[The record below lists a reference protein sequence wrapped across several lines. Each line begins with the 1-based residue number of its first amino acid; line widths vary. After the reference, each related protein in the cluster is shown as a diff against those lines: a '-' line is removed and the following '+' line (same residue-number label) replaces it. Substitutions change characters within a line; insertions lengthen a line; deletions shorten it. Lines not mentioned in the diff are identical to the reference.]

1 MALTN
6 VTSVENSDWWTHIM
20 SHIKST
26 MCSLDIIATKILKS
40 TDIVGPSMLLISL
53 TVGYCGVFLSV
64 SLVLWMSPRLP
75 TSKEKKLKQ
84 KKHASLATPFKDSH
98 GYHSG
103 HHNSTKCSCGSQH
116 CFLTLRKAPA
126 SKLGGCGWQNSIL
139 LYQQLWLAVCGCMFW
154 P

>member
-1 MALTN
+1 M
-6 VTSVENSDWWTHIM
+6 NSYHV
-20 SHIKST
+20 SHQII

-40 TDIVGPSMLLISL
+40 TYIVGPSMLLISL

-75 TSKEKKLKQ
+75 TSQE
-84 KKHASLATPFKDSH
+84 KKHASLVTPFKDSH

-126 SKLGGCGWQNSIL
+126 STIKTLVGGCGWQNSIL
-139 LYQQLWLAVCGCMFW
+139 LYQQL
-154 P
+154 